1 MSHVS
6 SLRRFRRKTA
16 AQLVDTGTFL
26 RLRPSV
32 PKWLPEWLD
41 AHLVVIDLDA

>member
-1 MSHVS
+1 MIHVS
-6 SLRRFRRKTA
+6 SVRWMPPTNA
-16 AQLVDTGTFL
+16 APFADTGTFL
-26 RLRPSV
+26 RLRPNV